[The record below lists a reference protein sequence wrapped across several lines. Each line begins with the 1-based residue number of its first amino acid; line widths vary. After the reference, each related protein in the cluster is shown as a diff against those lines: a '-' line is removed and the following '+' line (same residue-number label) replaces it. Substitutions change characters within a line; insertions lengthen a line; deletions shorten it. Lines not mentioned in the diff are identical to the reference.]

1 MKVIP
6 KKSLGQHWLNNE
18 AILHAICEAAD
29 VQPGDNVLEIGPGL
43 GSLTKKLL
51 SRGANVVAVEY
62 DHALSASLTQNLV
75 QDMSQVSS
83 ALQVLEDSP
92 HVLEDSP
99 HKSVLEDSPHKSHK
113 LSGLDRLT
121 VVEGDILRYD
131 LQQLPEGYKVVANIP
146 YYLTSKLIRVL
157 CEAPNSFSRAAL
169 LIQREVAE
177 RVCAEQGDMSLLSVS
192 TQFYCEV
199 SLGIFVPKEFFVP
212 PPKVD
217 SQVLELRR
225 RDQPLF
231 QDVETKTFFRIAR
244 AGFSQKRKTLLNSL
258 SAGLRLD
265 KGSTETI
272 IRRANIDPKSRA
284 QTLSLEQWHDLYKAI
299 DIH

>member
-83 ALQVLEDSP
+83 ALQ
-92 HVLEDSP
+92 
-99 HKSVLEDSPHKSHK
+99 VLEDSPHKSHK